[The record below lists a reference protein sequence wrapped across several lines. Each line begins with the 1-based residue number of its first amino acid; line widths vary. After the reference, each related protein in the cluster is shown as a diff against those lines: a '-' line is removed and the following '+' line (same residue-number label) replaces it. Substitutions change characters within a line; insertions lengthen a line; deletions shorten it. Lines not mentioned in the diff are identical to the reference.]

1 MRPSWD
7 VVSAMFSLQHSLLIN
22 GLGEV
27 VDITV
32 EHECAVQ
39 CRGKGLCHGP
49 RQGLITTA
57 CYSFEREE
65 Q

>member
-7 VVSAMFSLQHSLLIN
+7 VVSAMVKLQHSLLVN
-22 GLGEV
+22 GQGEV

-32 EHECAVQ
+32 EHESAVQ
-39 CRGKGLCHGP
+39 RRGKGLRHGP

-57 CYSFEREE
+57 YYSFEQGE

>member
-49 RQGLITTA
+49 RQGLIATA
-57 CYSFEREE
+57 C
-65 Q
+65 